1 MNWRASDKSWPLTII
16 LISAYAHEC
25 ALQVSWSM
33 CSSISIMVIRVV
45 EFSREGC
52 KIRLIFFN
60 EKNEKDSD
68 DFWRRKVTLKMKFGH
83 LLSTSPLHHFVKLND
98 FLLICWFLG
107 KGQLISKW
115 FLGSS
120 IFLQKMNEQ
129 IRLYYYDTSS
139 RLVFV
144 RFLEEIDDPKKPFRN

>member
-1 MNWRASDKSWPLTII
+1 MTFNNYFNKCVCSWMCIASE
-16 LISAYAHEC
+16 LIDVLFHFHYG
-25 ALQVSWSM
+25 
-33 CSSISIMVIRVV
+33 IRVV

-107 KGQLISKW
+107 KAQLISKW